1 MKTIRLRLQ
10 RLQRLSQIEEGL
22 MMPLAA
28 ELATA
33 QTRLRDLQRQA
44 VELRTRLEHVFG
56 SRECPTLQDL
66 MCREALAAK
75 LEQELK
81 TLGSQVASAESLCEQ
96 AMQRLVAQK
105 NKIRGWDTLME
116 KLTSSFTLEQ
126 QAEESI
132 KSTDIYLQNYAS
144 QPEL

>member
-1 MKTIRLRLQ
+1 MKTTRLRLQ
-10 RLQRLSQIEEGL
+10 RLKRLSQIEEGL

-44 VELRTRLEHVFG
+44 VELRKRLEHVFG
-56 SRECPTLQDL
+56 SGERPTLQDL
-66 MCREALAAK
+66 MCREALASK

-81 TLGSQVASAESLCEQ
+81 ILGTQIASAESLCER

-116 KLTSSFTLEQ
+116 KLNSSFTLEQ

>member
-1 MKTIRLRLQ
+1 MKTTRLRLQ

-44 VELRTRLEHVFG
+44 VELRKRLEHVFG
-56 SRECPTLQDL
+56 SGERPTLQDL
-66 MCREALAAK
+66 MCREALASK

-81 TLGSQVASAESLCEQ
+81 ILGTQIASAESLCER

-116 KLTSSFTLEQ
+116 KLNSSFTLEQ

-132 KSTDIYLQNYAS
+132 KSTDIYLQTYAS